1 MNNLNKITHTRVG
14 DNIHYFTNG
23 QEGRGTVVKMNNAYV
38 SVLKDSG
45 VIDEIHINDTFFIKD
60 IITNKSWNDMDLEE
74 RVVELQKAHAFSPRF
89 ISKTWEEL
97 PKELQE
103 ILTKSN
109 LEESTHGQIGG
120 NRAGV
125 STKTPFDAD
134 EDYEGESD
142 DRDKQT
148 KEEFKHEHQEKPK
161 VEKNNGM
168 EKEHKKK
175 EHDDGMRQDWRPTGG
190 ESDKNKGLINKYVAP
205 TNRRVAPRADTVGW
219 QSMIQ
224 ANAPKKKEPKAIS
237 DENTEYRSTTGKLLG
252 RGAEGKRLQEE
263 DLNKSS
269 WETWLSLTQ
278 KGHNPFKVKYD
289 VDTAKENL
297 NQIFADRKAKKQKDK
312 KIHGALGTASTDKFK
327 ALKDWL
333 EAKKMGEIRHRDGST
348 TSFDSKFDDSVNT
361 GLKYHNQRGGKGE
374 DGKPKKFDPTKDS
387 VRFDGKTGKF
397 LGNRPERKDLKHTPA
412 QKKKGIPTSKL
423 TCSFEEKQRK
433 LHEHGVKTGQKFA
446 DWHSRN
452 DRINI
457 KPNPNELKNPRPET
471 VEVNETLKEGDGAG
485 NSGINSTDTVGVYN
499 ARYSDRKGRY
509 RDQGKDGK
517 Q

>member
-1 MNNLNKITHTRVG
+1 MN
-14 DNIHYFTNG
+14 
-23 QEGRGTVVKMNNAYV
+23 
-38 SVLKDSG
+38 
-45 VIDEIHINDTFFIKD
+45 
-60 IITNKSWNDMDLEE
+60 LEE

-103 ILTKSN
+103 VLTKSN

-148 KEEFKHEHQEKPK
+148 KEEFKHEQQEKPK

-168 EKEHKKK
+168 EQEAKKK
-175 EHDDGMRQDWRPTGG
+175 VQNDGMRQDWRPTGG

-205 TNRRVAPRADTVGW
+205 TNRRVAPRADTMGW

-224 ANAPKKKEPKAIS
+224 ANAPKKKQPRAVS
-237 DENTEYRSTTGKLLG
+237 DESTEYRSTSGKLLG
-252 RGAEGKRLQEE
+252 RGAEGKKLQEE

-269 WETWLSLTQ
+269 WQTWLSLTQ
-278 KGHNPFKVKYD
+278 KGHNPFKVKGD
-289 VDTAKENL
+289 EHFTSQFEMGNDKEQNIKTIE
-297 NQIFADRKAKKQKDK
+297 NAAKKKKISDKKRHGTLGTSSTDKFKAGFSKRTNLDLSGSKPNPEVGKLVAAGHEKKRQDKVTRDK
-312 KIHGALGTASTDKFK
+312 KIHGTLGTSSTDKFK

-333 EAKKMGEIRHRDGST
+333 EAKKMGEITHRDGT
-348 TSFDSKFDDSVNT
+348 VTSYDDKYNDSVNA
-361 GLKYHNQRGGKGE
+361 GFKSHKEQYDK
-374 DGKPKKFDPTKDS
+374 DPKSKPHSFDPSKS
-387 VRFDGKTGKF
+387 PRFDAKTGKYI
-397 LGNRPERKDLKHTPA
+397 GEPPHKSDLKHHA
-412 QKKKGIPTSKL
+412 SVRDHL
-423 TCSFEEKQRK
+423 DSKQREAWRNSK
-433 LHEHGVKTGQKFA
+433 QVK
-446 DWHSRN
+446 N
-452 DRINI
+452 
-457 KPNPNELKNPRPET
+457 
-471 VEVNETLKEGDGAG
+471 KEGDGAG

>member
-1 MNNLNKITHTRVG
+1 M
-14 DNIHYFTNG
+14 
-23 QEGRGTVVKMNNAYV
+23 
-38 SVLKDSG
+38 
-45 VIDEIHINDTFFIKD
+45 
-60 IITNKSWNDMDLEE
+60 
-74 RVVELQKAHAFSPRF
+74 
-89 ISKTWEEL
+89 
-97 PKELQE
+97 
-103 ILTKSN
+103 
-109 LEESTHGQIGG
+109 
-120 NRAGV
+120 
-125 STKTPFDAD
+125 
-134 EDYEGESD
+134 
-142 DRDKQT
+142 
-148 KEEFKHEHQEKPK
+148 
-161 VEKNNGM
+161 
-168 EKEHKKK
+168 
-175 EHDDGMRQDWRPTGG
+175 
-190 ESDKNKGLINKYVAP
+190 
-205 TNRRVAPRADTVGW
+205 
-219 QSMIQ
+219 
-224 ANAPKKKEPKAIS
+224 
-237 DENTEYRSTTGKLLG
+237 G

-423 TCSFEEKQRK
+423 TGSFEEKQRK